1 MNRFDRRTLLRNSGI
16 AAAALTLRTKAFAWA
31 DGAPLATTTAGK
43 ISGVVEDGINVF
55 RGVPYGGDTAKRR
68 FQAPDAPEKWT
79 GVKECVAFTTMA
91 PQLVAARGPVAGAAR
106 PGGAGAGA
114 TGARPGGGAAG
125 TGAAGPGAGGMAA
138 ATSSSGVP
146 GAPRDQGVQS
156 EDCLHLNV
164 FTPGLRDKKKRP
176 VLLYIHGGAY
186 NNGTVNSDL
195 YDGKRL
201 CQRGDVV
208 VVTVNHRLNA
218 FGYLYLGDLSPAYK
232 DSGNAGQLDLVL
244 ALKWVKENAAEFG
257 ADPNRVLIFGQSG
270 GGAKCAA
277 LMATPVAHGLF
288 HRVMTMSG
296 QQIKGASIEIAS
308 GRTKTV
314 LEKMGAAG
322 PTGKDLEAK
331 LNSLTMEQIQE
342 GARAVSSDWL
352 PVVDNVI
359 LFRNPFD
366 PDAPA
371 LSEMVPMMLGN
382 THDETGAVNGPANMT
397 WEQAVEAVNR
407 GIADYLGPVTAQE
420 AVDAFRK
427 ADPTYT
433 PQQVARAVGTAFR
446 AWAGQRMEAERRA
459 ANPVSQ
465 SRTWVYQ
472 MDFKGADG
480 WATHTIDIPFMFD
493 NIAIAQ
499 RQVGSEPE
507 HLAEANEL
515 AAIMSQMLIT
525 YGRTGNPNGDDK
537 AKTATQDGKLPYWPA
552 YDLKNMSTMMWEAKP
567 RVEND
572 PRGAERVE
580 AEKAHYHQAG
590 TPMP

>member
-1 MNRFDRRTLLRNSGI
+1 M
-16 AAAALTLRTKAFAWA
+16 AAAALALRTRAFAWA
-31 DGAPLATTTAGK
+31 DGAPLAATTAGK

-55 RGVPYGGDTAKRR
+55 KGVPYGGDTAKTR
-68 FQAPDAPEKWT
+68 FQAPVAPERWS
-79 GVKECVAFTTMA
+79 GVKECASFTTMA
-91 PQLVAARGPVAGAAR
+91 PQLVAAR
-106 PGGAGAGA
+106 AGAGPRPA
-114 TGARPGGGAAG
+114 PSPTGNAP
-125 TGAAGPGAGGMAA
+125 
-138 ATSSSGVP
+138 TSASGVP

-201 CQRGDVV
+201 CHRGDVV

-218 FGYLYLGDLSPAYK
+218 FGYMYLGDLAPAYK

-244 ALKWVKENAAEFG
+244 ALKWVKENIAEFG
-257 ADPNRVLIFGQSG
+257 GDPTRVLIFGQSG

-277 LMATPVAHGLF
+277 LMATPVAKGLF

-308 GRTKTV
+308 GRAKTV

-322 PTGKDLEAK
+322 LTGKDLEAK
-331 LNSLTMEQIQE
+331 LDSLTMEQIQE

-382 THDETGAVNGPANMT
+382 VHDETAVGGSPNMT
-397 WEQAVEAVNR
+397 WEQAAAALDTAVHE
-407 GIADYLGPVTAQE
+407 YLGPVKAE
-420 AVDAFRK
+420 DAVAEFRRIHP
-427 ADPTYT
+427 DYT
-433 PQQVARAVGTAFR
+433 PIQVDIAAATAFR
-446 AWAGQRMEAERRA
+446 AWPGQRWEAERRA
-459 ANPVSQ
+459 ANPASQ
-465 SRTWVYQ
+465 PRTWVYQ
-472 MDFKGADG
+472 MNFQGANG
-480 WATHTIDIPFMFD
+480 RAMHTIDIPFMFD
-493 NIAIAQ
+493 NIAMASGQIGTDPQHVAD
-499 RQVGSEPE
+499 
-507 HLAEANEL
+507 ANAL
-515 AAIMSQMLIT
+515 AAVMSEMLIT

-537 AKTATQDGKLPYWPA
+537 SKAPTQDGKLRYWPA
-552 YDLKNMSTMMWEAKP
+552 YDLKNRSTMMWERSP

-572 PRGAERVE
+572 PRGAERVF
-580 AEKAHYHQAG
+580 ANQSHYHQAG
-590 TPMP
+590 TPLP

>member
-1 MNRFDRRTLLRNSGI
+1 M
-16 AAAALTLRTKAFAWA
+16 AAAALTLRTKAWAWA

-43 ISGVVEDGINVF
+43 ISGVLEDGINVF
-55 RGVPYGGDTAKRR
+55 KGVPYGGDTAKTR
-68 FQAPDAPEKWT
+68 FQAPVAPERWS

-91 PQLVAARGPVAGAAR
+91 PQLVAARTPVAGAAR
-106 PGGAGAGA
+106 PGVA
-114 TGARPGGGAAG
+114 
-125 TGAAGPGAGGMAA
+125 GAAGPNGPRPAA
-138 ATSSSGVP
+138 ATGNAPTSASGVP

-176 VLLYIHGGAY
+176 VLCYFHGGAY

-218 FGYLYLGDLSPAYK
+218 FGYMYLGDLAPAYK

-244 ALKWVKENAAEFG
+244 ALKWIKENIAEFG
-257 ADPNRVLIFGQSG
+257 GDPTRVLIFGQSG

-277 LMATPVAHGLF
+277 LMATPAGKGLF

-322 PTGKDLEAK
+322 LTGKDLEAK
-331 LNSLTMEQIQE
+331 INSLTMEQIQD

-382 THDETGAVNGPANMT
+382 THDETGAVNGPATMT

-407 GIADYLGPVTAQE
+407 GIPDYLGPVTAQE

-446 AWAGQRMEAERRA
+446 AWGGQRMEAERRA
-459 ANPVSQ
+459 ANPASQ
-465 SRTWVYQ
+465 VHTWVYQ
-472 MDFKGADG
+472 MNFKGADG

-499 RQVGSEPE
+499 RQVGSEPG

-515 AAIMSQMLIT
+515 AAVMSQMLIT

-537 AKTATQDGKLPYWPA
+537 SKTATQDGKLPYWPA

-572 PRGAERVE
+572 PRGAERIE

>member
-1 MNRFDRRTLLRNSGI
+1 MRRFDRRTLLRNSGM
-16 AAAALTLRTKAFAWA
+16 AAAALALRTRAFAWA
-31 DGAPLATTTAGK
+31 DGAPLAATTAGK

-55 RGVPYGGDTAKRR
+55 KGVPYGGDTAKTR
-68 FQAPDAPEKWT
+68 FQAPVAPERWS
-79 GVKECVAFTTMA
+79 GVKECASFTTMA
-91 PQLVAARGPVAGAAR
+91 PQLVAAR
-106 PGGAGAGA
+106 AGAGPRPA
-114 TGARPGGGAAG
+114 PSPTGNAP
-125 TGAAGPGAGGMAA
+125 
-138 ATSSSGVP
+138 TSASGVP

-201 CQRGDVV
+201 CHRGDVV

-218 FGYLYLGDLSPAYK
+218 FGYMYLGDLAPAYK

-244 ALKWVKENAAEFG
+244 ALKWVKENIAEFG
-257 ADPNRVLIFGQSG
+257 GDPTRVLIFGQSG

-277 LMATPVAHGLF
+277 LMATPVAKGLF

-308 GRTKTV
+308 GRAKTV

-322 PTGKDLEAK
+322 LTGKDLEAK
-331 LNSLTMEQIQE
+331 LDSLTMEQIQE

-382 THDETGAVNGPANMT
+382 VHDETAVGGSPNMT
-397 WEQAVEAVNR
+397 WEQAAAALDTAVHE
-407 GIADYLGPVTAQE
+407 YLGPVKAE
-420 AVDAFRK
+420 DAVAEFRRIHP
-427 ADPTYT
+427 DYT
-433 PQQVARAVGTAFR
+433 PIQVDIAAATAFR
-446 AWAGQRMEAERRA
+446 AWPGQRWEAERRA
-459 ANPVSQ
+459 ANPTSQ
-465 SRTWVYQ
+465 PRTWVYQ
-472 MDFKGADG
+472 MNFQGANG
-480 WATHTIDIPFMFD
+480 RAMHTIDIPFMFD
-493 NIAIAQ
+493 NIAMASGQIGTDPQHVAD
-499 RQVGSEPE
+499 
-507 HLAEANEL
+507 ANAL
-515 AAIMSQMLIT
+515 AAVMSEMLIT

-537 AKTATQDGKLPYWPA
+537 SKAPTQDGKLRYWPA
-552 YDLKNMSTMMWEAKP
+552 YDLKNRSTMMWERSP

-572 PRGAERVE
+572 PRGAERVF
-580 AEKAHYHQAG
+580 ANQSHYHQAG
-590 TPMP
+590 TPLP